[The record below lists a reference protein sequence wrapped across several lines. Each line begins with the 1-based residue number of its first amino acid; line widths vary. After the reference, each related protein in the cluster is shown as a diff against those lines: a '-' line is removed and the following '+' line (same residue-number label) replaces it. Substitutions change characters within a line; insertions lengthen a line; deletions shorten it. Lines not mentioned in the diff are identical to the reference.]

1 MLIILTTAPWPDP
14 SAPTSSLLTLWSFSC
29 QVSFCKTLYSRG
41 ASDHVC
47 GEGLL
52 CRMETGM
59 FGHFHINGCDTDRLV
74 LSQCCEIR
82 HHLHCLVGFQ
92 FFKCSGLIP
101 SMLVSLDIRFN
112 LKIEIASPVSN
123 TQHKNKLLC
132 IRATGHP
139 LPLFP
144 LWPEDKQINGWI
156 SATCRSLQ
164 GHPGDCIGN
173 SILIFFFLF
182 QSLWANSERKHL
194 NLPVQISRHYNKC
207 QSDIELMRC
216 NQAVLMFNSVEI
228 LPSANKLRMTNAT
241 AFWVNRHSF

>member
-1 MLIILTTAPWPDP
+1 
-14 SAPTSSLLTLWSFSC
+14 
-29 QVSFCKTLYSRG
+29 
-41 ASDHVC
+41 
-47 GEGLL
+47 
-52 CRMETGM
+52 
-59 FGHFHINGCDTDRLV
+59 
-74 LSQCCEIR
+74 
-82 HHLHCLVGFQ
+82 
-92 FFKCSGLIP
+92 
-101 SMLVSLDIRFN
+101 MLVSLDIRFN

-164 GHPGDCIGN
+164 GHPGDCTGN
-173 SILIFFFLF
+173 STLIFFFLF
-182 QSLWANSERKHL
+182 QSLWANSGRKHL
-194 NLPVQISRHYNKC
+194 NLPVQISRHYNEC

-241 AFWVNRHSF
+241 AFWVNRHSFQHTCNITLAPACLILFLNPLIHFYQHHLNALILNILNRKNVLIVPCTWSNLSQRGFPWNINDAFKFVVFP